1 MKKHKNLTIYT
12 VTVGVFAVLIYLF
25 EYLGKK
31 YLEDNRELD
40 MPLTENISAWT
51 NFMSTLLDSVTHPLS
66 ILLFQIIIIL
76 ITVRIFGWICK
87 KIGQPTVVGEIIAG
101 VVLGPSLLGLY
112 FPEIS
117 ATIFPDYSLS
127 NIQLLSQIGLVL
139 FMFIIGMELDLKV
152 IKNRAHDA
160 VVISHSS
167 IIFPFALGI
176 VLSFFIYEHFTHQHI
191 SFLAFSL
198 FMGIAM
204 SITAFPVL
212 ARIVHERGINKTSI
226 GPVVI
231 TCAAVDD
238 ITAWCLLAGVIAVV
252 KAGSAASAIFVILAA
267 VIYVAIMF
275 YIVRPFLK
283 KVADLQTSKNFISKS
298 TISIFF
304 IVLFLSAYTTE
315 LIGIHALFGAFLM
328 GVIIPENVNFR
339 KLFIDKIEDVTLV
352 LLLPLFFV
360 YTGLRT
366 QIGLLND
373 SYLWMVCLAIILVA
387 VIGKFVGGALTS
399 RIVGQNW
406 RNSLIIG
413 ALMNTR
419 GLMELVVLNIGYD
432 LGVLTP
438 EVFAMMVV
446 MALVT
451 TFMTSPALDLIDKIF
466 KKSKSEEELLAENKK
481 MRILVSFEDSE
492 IGKKL
497 LTIAHSFVRREQTS
511 SELTMIHLSQ
521 GNNLYQYS
529 MKDEESDI
537 FSPVLEKA
545 KELKQ
550 PLIPVFEVASET
562 YLKTAQIANKGEY
575 DFLLVGE
582 PDSIYDGNI
591 LGNIIGF
598 SNKLIHIPNIV
609 ITKLLRNKRS
619 SIMSSRL
626 DERVQMLVA
635 KSDLPVGI
643 FVDKNLPA
651 IIKTVFVPIFDESD
665 EFIGRHMERLTRNSY
680 VRITLWDAIG
690 LSDKSIEFVKSV
702 RAISEIN
709 PYLFSL
715 WNNKVEV
722 DSSVLNKHDLM
733 LISTDSWKKLHG
745 GDFSWKRSI
754 PSALIIDNNN

>member
-1 MKKHKNLTIYT
+1 MRKHKNLRFYILTIGLF
-12 VTVGVFAVLIYLF
+12 VVLIYIF
-25 EYLGKK
+25 QYIGKN
-31 YLEDNRELD
+31 YLEDSRMFNT
-40 MPLTENISAWT
+40 PVGENVSAWRS
-51 NFMSTLLDSVTHPLS
+51 FLSSLVESVTHPIS

-76 ITVRIFGWICK
+76 IAVRIFGWICK

-101 VVLGPSLLGLY
+101 IVLGPSLLGLY

-117 ATIFPDYSLS
+117 EFVFPVSSLP

-160 VVISHSS
+160 VVISHAS
-167 IIFPFALGI
+167 IIFPFALGV
-176 VLSFFIYEHFTHQHI
+176 VLSLFIYEHFTHNHI

-212 ARIVHERGINKTSI
+212 ARIVHERGINKTPI
-226 GPVVI
+226 GSVVI

-252 KAGSAASAIFVILAA
+252 KAGTATSALFVILAA
-267 VIYVAIMF
+267 IIYVLIMF
-275 YIVRPFLK
+275 YVVRPFLK
-283 KVADLQTSKNFISKS
+283 RIADLQTSKNFISKS
-298 TISIFF
+298 TIGIFF
-304 IVLFLSAYTTE
+304 IMLFLSAYTTE

-328 GVIIPENVNFR
+328 GVIIPPNINFR
-339 KLFIDKIEDVTLV
+339 KLFIDKIEDVSLV

-373 SYLWMVCLAIILVA
+373 SYLWTVCLAIIMVA
-387 VIGKFVGGALTS
+387 VIGKFVGGALTA
-399 RIVGQNW
+399 RFVGQNW
-406 RNSLIIG
+406 RNSLIVG

-466 KKSKSEEELLAENKK
+466 KKSKNEEESLAENKK
-481 MRILVSFEDSE
+481 LRILVSFENPR
-492 IGKKL
+492 IGNKL
-497 LTIAHSFVRREQTS
+497 LTLAHTFVRREQAS

-521 GNNLYQYS
+521 GNNLYQYN
-529 MKDEESDI
+529 MLEEEYDI
-537 FSPVLEKA
+537 FNPVLEKA
-545 KELKQ
+545 KELDQ
-550 PLIPVFEVASET
+550 PVIPVFEVASET
-562 YLKTAQIANKGEY
+562 YVKTAQIANKGEY

-582 PDSIYDGNI
+582 PDSIYEGNI

-598 SNKLIHIPNIV
+598 SNKILHIPNIV
-609 ITKLLRNKRS
+609 ITKLLRNKKS

-643 FVDKNLPA
+643 FVDKNLPVT
-651 IIKTVFVPIFDESD
+651 IKTVFVPIIDEND
-665 EFIGRHMERLTRNSY
+665 EFIGRHMERLARNSY

-690 LSDKSIEFVKSV
+690 LSDRSIEFVKSI
-702 RAISEIN
+702 RAINEIN

-715 WNNKVEV
+715 WNNNVLI
-722 DSSVLNKHDLM
+722 DSDILRKQDLM
-733 LISTDSWKKLHG
+733 LISTNSWKKLHAE
-745 GDFSWKRSI
+745 DISWKRSI
-754 PSALIIDNNN
+754 PSTLIIDNNN